1 MNTNTRVTYLRNDR
15 GFPVGCVVMQYNKQ
29 TGYLEYQLT
38 THNPNDEFDRRQ
50 GRQLALG
57 RLAEA
62 PIELRIGKD
71 PTMHQMAVTV
81 MRDIATVGDA
91 PARAVRAANS
101 WLIKNA
107 R

>member
-15 GFPVGCVVMQYNKQ
+15 GFPVGCIVMRYNKT
-29 TGYLEYQLT
+29 TGFLEYQLT

-57 RLAEA
+57 RLAET

-71 PTMHQMAVTV
+71 PTMHQMSITV
-81 MRDIATVGDA
+81 MRDIGLVGCE
-91 PARAVRAANS
+91 
-101 WLIKNA
+101 LQ
-107 R
+107 